1 MKRDDLKNLGITDPE
16 VLDKIMDMN
25 GADRNAERQKG
36 ETSRADI
43 QSKLDKATADLAE
56 MTKKMDGFKDFDT
69 IKGERDTLLAEKNKR
84 AVDDRFTA
92 ALGGNKPL
100 NDYTRDG
107 LRAQFE
113 TEIGKPENKDKKDAD
128 ILGGLVNG
136 KEKELFAG
144 KFSLDMTPSGNPA
157 GKHSDNDGIPTR
169 IIRV

>member
-56 MTKKMDGFKDFDT
+56 MTNKMDGFKDFDT

-84 AVDDRFTA
+84 AVNDRFNA
-92 ALGGNKPL
+92 ALGSNKPL

-107 LRAQFE
+107 LLAKFAE
-113 TEIGKPENKDKKDAD
+113 EIGKPENKDKKDAD
-128 ILGGLVNG
+128 ILGDLVNG

-144 KFSLDMTPSGNPA
+144 KFTINMTPSGNPG
-157 GKHSDNDGIPTR
+157 GKPSSDDGFLTK

>member
-1 MKRDDLKNLGITDPE
+1 MKRDALKALGIAD
-16 VLDKIMDMN
+16 DAIDRIMDMN
-25 GADRNAERQKG
+25 GEDINKAKASGAD
-36 ETSRADI
+36 T
-43 QSKLDKATADLAE
+43 QSKLDKANADLAE
-56 MTKKMDGFKDFDT
+56 MQKKLDGFKDFDT

-100 NDYTRDG
+100 NDYTREG

-144 KFSLDMTPSGNPA
+144 KFTLDMTPSGNPA
-157 GKHSDNDGIPTR
+157 GKHSDNDGFPTR

>member
-69 IKGERDTLLAEKNKR
+69 IKGERDTLLAEKQKR
-84 AVDDRFTA
+84 AVDDRFNA
-92 ALGGNKPL
+92 ALGSNKPL

-107 LRAQFE
+107 LMAKFAE
-113 TEIGKPENKDKKDAD
+113 EIGKPENKDKKDAD

-144 KFSLDMTPSGNPA
+144 KFTLDMTPSGNPA
-157 GKHSDNDGIPTR
+157 GKHSDNDVFPTR

>member
-1 MKRDDLKNLGITDPE
+1 MKRDALKALGIAD
-16 VLDKIMDMN
+16 DAIDRIMDMN
-25 GADRNAERQKG
+25 GEDINKAKASG
-36 ETSRADI
+36 TDI
-43 QSKLDKATADLAE
+43 QSKLDKANADLAE
-56 MTKKMDGFKDFDT
+56 MQKKLDGFKDFDT

-100 NDYTRDG
+100 NDYTREG

-128 ILGGLVNG
+128 ILGSLVNG

-144 KFSLDMTPSGNPA
+144 KFTLEMTPSGNPG
-157 GKHSDNDGIPTR
+157 GKHSDNDGFPTR

>member
-84 AVDDRFTA
+84 AITDRFNS
-92 ALGGNKPL
+92 ALGQNKPL
-100 NDYTRDG
+100 NDFTRDG
-107 LRAQFE
+107 LLAKFE
-113 TEIGKPENKDKKDAD
+113 EEIGKAENKDKKDAD
-128 ILGGLVNG
+128 ILSGLVNG

-144 KFSLDMTPSGNPA
+144 KFTLDMTPSGNPA
-157 GKHSDNDGIPTR
+157 GKHSDNDVFPTR

>member
-1 MKRDDLKNLGITDPE
+1 MKRDALKALGIAD
-16 VLDKIMDMN
+16 DAIDRIMDMN
-25 GADRNAERQKG
+25 GEDINKAKASG
-36 ETSRADI
+36 TDI
-43 QSKLDKATADLAE
+43 QSKLDKANADLAE
-56 MTKKMDGFKDFDT
+56 MQKKLDGFKDFDT
-69 IKGERDTLLAEKNKR
+69 IKGERDTLLAEKQKR

-128 ILGGLVNG
+128 ILSGLVNG

-144 KFSLDMTPSGNPA
+144 KFTLDMTPSGNPA
-157 GKHSDNDGIPTR
+157 GKHSDNDGFPTR